1 MLRFAPSPT
10 GNLHIGNLRVALIN
24 HIMSIQTKQDLI
36 LRIDDTDDN
45 RNDSQMIENIVR
57 MLQSFGILFSKM
69 FSQSENLKFHQAI
82 AMDLLT
88 KRKAFCCFCTED
100 EIQTKKDKA
109 KKDKKPYRYDGTCLS
124 ITDKDVLETENKP
137 FTIRLR
143 SPETNM
149 QFTDKVKGK
158 ISLAPF
164 EIDSIILLRSDKKPT
179 YNFASCVDD
188 MLNDISFVVRGD
200 DHLTNTPKQLHIL
213 NSLDYNQEIN
223 FAHLP
228 IILNQ
233 DGKKMSK
240 REESSSVQW
249 LISKGYLE
257 RAIAN
262 YLLLLGNKT
271 PKEVF
276 TLDEACKWFD
286 LSKLSTSSA
295 KFDIDKLNF
304 LNREHIVLSNDIFLS
319 EKIGYSDANIGK
331 LIKLYTEE
339 ASTLEEIKK
348 KINKT
353 LNKKEIP
360 NEWQDNYNIIKPLL
374 EQYEFESDF
383 NDFKN
388 NISQKS
394 NLKGKNLL
402 KPLRY
407 ILTGEFNGPN
417 LSELYPLIHKYL
429 LKVTS

>member
-24 HIMSIQTKQDLI
+24 HIISVQNKEDLI
-36 LRIDDTDDN
+36 LRIDDTDN
-45 RNDSQMIENIVR
+45 ERNDSQMIENIVR
-57 MLQSFGILFSKM
+57 ILQSFGISFSKM
-69 FSQSENLKFHQAI
+69 FSQSENLKFHQSI

-88 KRKAFCCFCTED
+88 KRKAFCCFCSQE
-100 EIQTKKDKA
+100 EIQAKKDKA
-109 KKDKKPYRYDGTCLS
+109 KKDKKPYRYDNTCLS
-124 ITDKDVLETENKP
+124 ITDKDVLEAEGKP

-143 SPETNM
+143 SPENNIS
-149 QFTDKVKGK
+149 FIDKVKGE

-164 EIDSIILLRSDKKPT
+164 EVDSTILLRSDKKPT
-179 YNFASCVDD
+179 YNFASSVDD
-188 MLNDISFVVRGD
+188 MLNDISLVIRGD

-213 NSLDYNQEIN
+213 NSINYDKEIN

-228 IILNQ
+228 IILNT

-257 RAIAN
+257 TAIAN
-262 YLLLLGNKT
+262 YLLLLGNQT

-276 TLDEACKWFD
+276 TLDEACEWFD
-286 LSKLSTSSA
+286 LSKLSSSSA
-295 KFDIDKLNF
+295 KFDINKLNF
-304 LNREHIVLSNDIFLS
+304 LNREHILISDDIFIS
-319 EKIGYSDANIGK
+319 EKLGYSDINIGK

-339 ASTLEEIKK
+339 ASTLEEIKS
-348 KINKT
+348 KITKT
-353 LNKKEIP
+353 INKKETP
-360 NEWQDNYNIIKPLL
+360 NEWKENYNIIKKLL
-374 EQYEFESDF
+374 INREFEKDF

-388 NISQKS
+388 NISKES

-417 LSELYPLIHKYL
+417 LSEIYPLIYNYL
-429 LKVTS
+429 LKVTA

>member
-24 HIMSIQTKQDLI
+24 HILSIQNKQDLI
-36 LRIDDTDDN
+36 LRIDDTDDE
-45 RNDSQMIENIVR
+45 RNDSKMIENIVII
-57 MLQSFGILFSKM
+57 LQSFGISFSKM

-88 KRKAFCCFCTED
+88 KRKAFCCFCTQE
-100 EIQTKKDKA
+100 EIQAKKDKA
-109 KKDKKPYRYDGTCLS
+109 KKDKKPYRYDNTCLK
-124 ITDKDVLETENKP
+124 ITDKDVLEAEDKP

-143 SPETNM
+143 MPEKEIT
-149 QFTDKVKGK
+149 FKDKIKGK

-188 MLNDISFVVRGD
+188 MLNDISLVVRGD

-213 NSLDYNQEIN
+213 DSINYDKGIN

-228 IILNQ
+228 IILNE

-257 RAIAN
+257 TAIAN
-262 YLLLLGNKT
+262 YLLLLGNQT

-276 TLDEACKWFD
+276 TLKEACEWFD
-286 LSKLSTSSA
+286 LSKLSSSSA
-295 KFDIDKLNF
+295 KFDINKLNF
-304 LNREHIVLSNDIFLS
+304 LNREHILISDDIFLS
-319 EKIGYSDANIGK
+319 EKLGYSDANIGK

-339 ASTLEEIKK
+339 ASTLEDIKN

-353 LNKKEIP
+353 INKKETP
-360 NEWQDNYNIIKPLL
+360 NEWEENYNIIKPLL
-374 EQYEFESDF
+374 AKRKFEKDF
-383 NDFKN
+383 NEFKI
-388 NISQKS
+388 NISKES

-417 LSELYPLIHKYL
+417 LSDLYPLIYNYL
-429 LKVTS
+429 LKVVS